1 MLVELNKQQ
10 ETNGQDDFQSSD
22 LLELTNLTY
31 QRKTLWTSNHQLNIK
46 NKKKTS
52 QTSDNETTFYIEPC
66 ANGIMDVDI

>member
-31 QRKTLWTSNHQLNIK
+31 QRKTL
-46 NKKKTS
+46 
-52 QTSDNETTFYIEPC
+52 
-66 ANGIMDVDI
+66 